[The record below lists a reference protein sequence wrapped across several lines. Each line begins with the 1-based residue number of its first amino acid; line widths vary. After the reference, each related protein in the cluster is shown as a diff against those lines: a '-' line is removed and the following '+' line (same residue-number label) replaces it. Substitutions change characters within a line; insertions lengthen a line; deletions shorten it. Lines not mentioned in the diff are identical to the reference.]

1 MPVYAYRAVNGDGE
15 AFEDT
20 VEAISAY
27 DLTQSLEAQGLRVT
41 SIDFAGQ
48 APGTV
53 VHAKQL
59 SWEELRLFTE
69 QLGSIARSGYPLVP
83 SLAALADELEQPRLR
98 AATEQLQLDLE
109 QGTSL
114 GEAFRHQESRFP
126 PLFGALVRAG
136 ELTGDLPT
144 VLDMMN
150 DHATRMASV
159 KHRVKM
165 ALAYPLLLAICAVSV
180 ILYQLLYIVPV
191 FSDIFLEMEA
201 QPPAPTRF
209 LLMISGVLRHHWSVV
224 LIGAALVA
232 LALVAVYILLKRQA
246 EGRRFLDRCTLYFP
260 GIGMAYQGV
269 VQARFCRT
277 FALLLGARVPLIDAL
292 LLSGT
297 ASGSAVLEKAVS
309 HASDVVAQGGRLVDG
324 LRESH
329 FFGQSFY
336 WLLGTAE
343 ERGQVEYALN
353 NLAESAERTVRTRE
367 QLLGS
372 VITPAL
378 TIFLGL
384 IIGFMVVALYMPIFT
399 LGDQLGVN

>member
-1 MPVYAYRAVNGDGE
+1 MPVYSYRAVNADGE

-41 SIDFAGQ
+41 SIDFTGPPAGF
-48 APGTV
+48 TTN
-53 VHAKQL
+53 AKQL
-59 SWEELRLFTE
+59 TWEELRLFSE

-83 SLAALADELEQPRLR
+83 SLAAMSDELEQPRLR
-98 AATEQLQLDLE
+98 AATEQLRSDLE
-109 QGTSL
+109 RGTSL
-114 GEAFRHQESRFP
+114 EAAFRHQESRFP

-150 DHATRMASV
+150 EHATRMVSV
-159 KHRVKM
+159 NHRVKM

-191 FSDIFLEMEA
+191 FADIFLEMEA
-201 QPPAPTRF
+201 QLPAPTRF
-209 LLMISGVLRHHWSVV
+209 LLTVSDVLRHNWSGVLM
-224 LIGAALVA
+224 GFALVA
-232 LALVAVYILLKRQA
+232 LGFVALYVLLKRQPD
-246 EGRRFLDRCTLYFP
+246 GRRFLDGCKLYFP

-277 FALLLGARVPLIDAL
+277 LSLLLGARVPLIDAL
-292 LLSGT
+292 LLAGA

-309 HASDVVAQGGRLVDG
+309 RASDVVAQGGRLVDG
-324 LRESH
+324 LRESR
-329 FFGQSFY
+329 FFGPSFY

-343 ERGQVEYALN
+343 ERGQVEYALD

-399 LGDQLGVN
+399 LGDQIGGG